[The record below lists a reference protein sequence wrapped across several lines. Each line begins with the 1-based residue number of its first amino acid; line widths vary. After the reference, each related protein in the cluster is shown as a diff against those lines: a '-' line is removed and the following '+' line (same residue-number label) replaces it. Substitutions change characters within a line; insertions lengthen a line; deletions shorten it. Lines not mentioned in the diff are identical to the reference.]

1 MLTKMKN
8 QWIVVRNDSLTA
20 VVTTRQLLKALI
32 TSRNHNLTGSIPL
45 VIDKNIFIIAVDDL
59 IKLIDN

>member
-1 MLTKMKN
+1 MKN

-20 VVTTRQLLKALI
+20 TITTRQLLKALI

-45 VIDKNIFIIAVDDL
+45 VIDKNIFVIAVDNL
-59 IKLIDN
+59 INLIDN